1 MRVRVCAVECK
12 ALADELEAEDGMFGA
27 TVGRRKS
34 CRFRASGL
42 PVPAMVITV
51 LWGAPKCRKVSSIH
65 TFSGLGF
72 RIWGV

>member
-1 MRVRVCAVECK
+1 MARIRVCAVECK

-51 LWGAPKCRKVSSIH
+51 LWGVLSAARFLPSTR
-65 TFSGLGF
+65 F
-72 RIWGV
+72 